1 MNKIIS
7 FNKIVFLVLIFFLAI
22 IMNNYSF
29 ASTNSQG
36 FKIFDNAPRM
46 TVKTNKQTY
55 DDVVISFRDFSSLD
69 ESKIVFYTAENGQI
83 GQKITDNNFIKD
95 VKTNYGTYDK
105 SILVDIIY
113 TISNEY
119 LNKKTNEFY
128 VVAADKYNT
137 PRKLEAFFRIKS
149 NGQRYTSDTPPRVQN
164 WKYSK
169 GKCSFVLQDWVG
181 VNYVRLYDMY
191 GSDPSKVVLEKK
203 GYSSGNH
210 TVSFSLS
217 NFTEIKDRYCIKI
230 ITQDNN
236 KVKKQTATRVVK
248 FGILNSSISLDKT
261 KISLDVGKEA
271 KLVAS
276 TDDSSVKWSSSNT
289 SIATVNNGV
298 VKGIKNGTAII
309 TATISNGQTA
319 KPSPASPR

>member
-83 GQKITDNNFIKD
+83 GQKITDSNFIKD
-95 VKTNYGTYDK
+95 VKKNYGTYDK

-217 NFTEIKDRYCIKI
+217 NFTEIKDRYGEGYG
-230 ITQDNN
+230 N
-236 KVKKQTATRVVK
+236 
-248 FGILNSSISLDKT
+248 
-261 KISLDVGKEA
+261 VGKCIEWLKSIRNRITWKPTKEQMRA
-271 KLVAS
+271 LHDMNLTGDISYVGQGQALIELYNDLKKL
-276 TDDSSVKWSSSNT
+276 
-289 SIATVNNGV
+289 
-298 VKGIKNGTAII
+298 
-309 TATISNGQTA
+309 
-319 KPSPASPR
+319 REE